1 MLTDSNVRS
10 AAVLE
15 NSTTRLSLTNS
26 LTGFTELADE
36 IGTLEARRGFQ
47 GRPLTAR
54 SQTQSFC
61 GRRPKVAGLRP

>member
-10 AAVLE
+10 ASVLE

-26 LTGFTELADE
+26 LTGFTQAVQAGRELSA
-36 IGTLEARRGFQ
+36 ASQ
-47 GRPLTAR
+47 SAGRTAG
-54 SQTQSFC
+54 SQAQSFC